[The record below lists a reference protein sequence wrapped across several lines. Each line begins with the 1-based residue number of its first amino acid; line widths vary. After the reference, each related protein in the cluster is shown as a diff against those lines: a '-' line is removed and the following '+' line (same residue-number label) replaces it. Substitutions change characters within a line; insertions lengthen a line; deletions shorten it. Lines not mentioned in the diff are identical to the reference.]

1 MHGSVYAWANR
12 YGKFTFFN
20 ISIFLL
26 VSYCCLK
33 GFIQNFSFVSHV
45 TAWHNKQ
52 ALPGWLHYFADA
64 HRFRIG
70 YLYASITPH
79 HLPNPIIHGF
89 KKCRV
94 WCKDQS
100 LTFRGHQS
108 VWHPQRASLYI
119 HCSHQANGAGHVT
132 VLHSIMK
139 RLSGG
144 VGGCLKALRHR
155 WLFPI
160 FGSECRSVLGRGI
173 TVVPALLCY
182 TDTVAHAQTRIHTH
196 THAHV
201 CAPEHGQG
209 MYLLGD
215 KC

>member
-1 MHGSVYAWANR
+1 MCTALSTHEQINMENSVSPIFHFSYLFQVLF
-12 YGKFTFFN
+12 KTVSLILFFA
-20 ISIFLL
+20 
-26 VSYCCLK
+26 
-33 GFIQNFSFVSHV
+33 SHV
-45 TAWHNKQ
+45 TAWHNKH
-52 ALPGWLHYFADA
+52 ALPGWLHYLADA

-70 YLYASITPH
+70 YLYASIAPH

-108 VWHPQRASLYI
+108 VWHPQRTSLYI
-119 HCSHQANGAGHVT
+119 HCSHQANGPGHVT

-139 RLSGG
+139 RLCGG

-160 FGSECRSVLGRGI
+160 FGSECWSVLGCGI
-173 TVVPALLCY
+173 TVVPAPLCY
-182 TDTVAHAQTRIHTH
+182 THILAHAQTHIHTDTRMH
-196 THAHV
+196 
-201 CAPEHGQG
+201 
-209 MYLLGD
+209 MYVH
-215 KC
+215 